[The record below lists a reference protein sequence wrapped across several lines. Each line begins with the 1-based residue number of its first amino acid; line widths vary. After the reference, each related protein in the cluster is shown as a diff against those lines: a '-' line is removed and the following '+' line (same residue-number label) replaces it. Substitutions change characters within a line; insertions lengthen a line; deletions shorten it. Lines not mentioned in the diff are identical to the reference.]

1 MYRLPMYLCIDIKRS
16 RFTTRNV
23 RGLFLGVL
31 FVFVYTL
38 VNHISFVHS
47 SRRVVRLQDLFK
59 RKRYEVLAKDV
70 LNMHFT

>member
-1 MYRLPMYLCIDIKRS
+1 MTYVQIAHVPVHRYKKEPIHHKECARVVLRC
-16 RFTTRNV
+16 
-23 RGLFLGVL
+23 LF
-31 FVFVYTL
+31 YTL